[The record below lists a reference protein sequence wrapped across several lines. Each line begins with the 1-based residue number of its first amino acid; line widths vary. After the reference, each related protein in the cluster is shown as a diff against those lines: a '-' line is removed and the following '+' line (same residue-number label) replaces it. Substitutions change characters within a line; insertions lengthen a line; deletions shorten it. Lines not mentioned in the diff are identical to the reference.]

1 MQISFTIDAYSC
13 VWHQTWPFTFSSRT
27 GSVPQSFQLRR
38 SAPCDVLR
46 AGGVASP
53 GHVSS
58 TAKVKVKV
66 KVGADS
72 SSQLPSSL
80 STTC

>member
-1 MQISFTIDAYSC
+1 MLWY
-13 VWHQTWPFTFSSRT
+13 QTWPFTFSSRT
-27 GSVPQSFQLRR
+27 GSGSAVPQSFQLPR
-38 SAPCDVLR
+38 STPCDVIR

-72 SSQLPSSL
+72 SSQQL
-80 STTC
+80 TTC